1 MQFCLWPHLFS
12 CQMSLWIIFT
22 FIFTGGSDGKE
33 SACNAGDPGLIP
45 GSGRFLQKGMATYS
59 SILAWR
65 IPWTE
70 EAGGIQF
77 TESERVRQDWAAN
90 IFTFH
95 FHHHSWMGISCQG
108 IPSRLQILCCTFQRE
123 CLPTCSH
130 STYSKQNPHL
140 LLRAP
145 LTTFSIPP
153 SNCTPCTYGFTIRNH
168 STHFNSS
175 SRGCNKGSLHL
186 FNPSS
191 KICPKSASV
200 FSALP
205 RSRPLPSLT
214 WSIIVVFWLVS
225 LKWQVLLCVSSSFT
239 FIF

>member
-22 FIFTGGSDGKE
+22 FVFTGGSDGKE
-33 SACNAGDPGLIP
+33 TACNAGDPGLIP
-45 GSGRFLQKGMATYS
+45 GSGRFLQKGMATYP

-77 TESERVRQDWAAN
+77 TESERV
-90 IFTFH
+90 TFH
-95 FHHHSWMGISCQG
+95 FHHHSWRGISCQD

-123 CLPTCSH
+123 CPPMCSH

-145 LTTFSIPP
+145 LTTFSSPRT
-153 SNCTPCTYGFTIRNH
+153 NCTPFTYGLTIWYH

-175 SRGCNKGSLHL
+175 SRDYNKASLHL

-191 KICPKSASV
+191 KNLSQICLCLFYTAPIQAITISHLEYYSSILTGLSKTTSL
-200 FSALP
+200 ALC
-205 RSRPLPSLT
+205 
-214 WSIIVVFWLVS
+214 F
-225 LKWQVLLCVSSSFT
+225 
-239 FIF
+239 